1 MADKRV
7 RGSSGLGGL
16 PATLVCR
23 SLRPGWIELKA
34 WKWVLRSFKVEF
46 SL

>member
-1 MADKRV
+1 MADKRAG
-7 RGSSGLGGL
+7 GSCGSGGL
-16 PATLVCR
+16 PETLVCR

-34 WKWVLRSFKVEF
+34 WKWVLRSLKVEF